1 MSIEDKIV
9 QAHYI
14 EILAR
19 KLSVPVEAVFGQ
31 IEKNPSA
38 SLRTSEDVAIY
49 GQAKTRRQLL
59 EEKLLV
65 NAISQKSKLIFKKET
80 KELVSSEFILK
91 VINNFEKNKNLPEEL
106 KEGYGEMV
114 LANSESEDID
124 KIIFELTKLKLK
136 QDLEDLG
143 EKIKLDENNKE
154 LLTEFGEIS
163 KKLSTL

>member
-1 MSIEDKIV
+1 MGRIKTALTKRVTRELI
-9 QAHYI
+9 
-14 EILAR
+14 
-19 KLSVPVEAVFGQ
+19 KLHSNKF
-31 IEKNPSA
+31 
-38 SLRTSEDVAIY
+38 TD
-49 GQAKTRRQLL
+49 
-59 EEKLLV
+59 
-65 NAISQKSKLIFKKET
+65 
-80 KELVSSEFILK
+80 
-91 VINNFEKNKNLPEEL
+91 NFEENKNLPEEL